1 MMPEDAGN
9 GAPAPQ
15 AAAGGNASLILGM
28 VDKLYGFLPPDGDGC
43 LGGGQLMG
51 VMKKSLPPLS
61 NQVLGG
67 IWAASD
73 THKSG
78 KLDKNQLVQLFGLM
92 TLAQQGQAPDP
103 ALLTPDIAPPTIEGL
118 EVPTGGA
125 APAAEVAPSGPQPFE
140 ANVPINTMADKLFGM
155 FRQGPDGN
163 LQAGQLK
170 PVMEQSKP
178 PLSAQVLGGIWQL
191 CDGGKKGYLALE
203 EVKRMFGLM
212 SLAQVG
218 GAPSVGALTGDT
230 PAPTI
235 TGLN

>member
-1 MMPEDAGN
+1 MP
-9 GAPAPQ
+9 PARR
-15 AAAGGNASLILGM
+15 
-28 VDKLYGFLPPDGDGC
+28 FLPPDGDGC

-125 APAAEVAPSGPQPFE
+125 APAAEVVAPEPE
-140 ANVPINTMADKLFGM
+140 
-155 FRQGPDGN
+155 
-163 LQAGQLK
+163 
-170 PVMEQSKP
+170 PVMESMP
-178 PLSAQVLGGIWQL
+178 EP
-191 CDGGKKGYLALE
+191 
-203 EVKRMFGLM
+203 VKVIFSCCR
-212 SLAQVG
+212 V
-218 GAPSVGALTGDT
+218 
-230 PAPTI
+230 
-235 TGLN
+235 